1 MMLGGSAYTN
11 HLDGIVQLASSQRL
25 PGLKVMKI
33 TKVRSQNDLH
43 GVPVGVK
50 LHNVSD
56 GPLYFE
62 YLKPLPKNEM
72 FWYTDP
78 KESVEE
84 KVLQS
89 IATEGQN
96 FSREMFKA
104 ALESIVG
111 MSSNNAVSNWLE
123 RMIKQGLIN
132 KIGHGQYRKME
143 TELDSL
149 GD

>member
-1 MMLGGSAYTN
+1 
-11 HLDGIVQLASSQRL
+11 
-25 PGLKVMKI
+25 
-33 TKVRSQNDLH
+33 
-43 GVPVGVK
+43 
-50 LHNVSD
+50 
-56 GPLYFE
+56 
-62 YLKPLPKNEM
+62 M